1 MSARLAAPIVVF
13 SSWEK
18 PMFHSILVAID
29 GSDHSDAAIH
39 YACDLAEKYDATL
52 HFLHVPEV
60 ESSAIAVGS
69 GAVLIPPS
77 DERIS
82 EAGEPIMT
90 QAVTLA
96 KVQNRAPE
104 TTTIAQ
110 GNPDYCRSEM
120 SGSDCAV
127 DRPCLEVGLA
137 STRRDKLPSA
147 MSFSTVRFRLASISI
162 C

>member
-1 MSARLAAPIVVF
+1 
-13 SSWEK
+13 
-18 PMFHSILVAID
+18 MFHSILVAID

-110 GNPDYCRSEM
+110 GNPAKAILSEAAAKDADLIVAGRRGLGALTGM
-120 SGSDCAV
+120 LFGSVSQKITAEAKCPV
-127 DRPCLEVGLA
+127 L
-137 STRRDKLPSA
+137 
-147 MSFSTVRFRLASISI
+147 TVQ
-162 C
+162 